1 MTRIMSRRS
10 LRLLTAAGLSLAAIG
25 TLSACRTGEMP
36 TTMAG
41 PTGAQSA
48 AQGSPMLVNCAPGQ
62 QPLIRQVAVNG
73 AWVPQVECVVTG
85 APQAPQGV
93 PAAPA
98 YGQAPASPASPAY
111 PAPAPAYAQAPAP
124 LYAPAPQPVVY
135 ERPVA
140 SSRPA
145 ARRVVYDDDVVEYR
159 SPKQGR
165 SWQKSAIIIGSSAG
179 VGAGV
184 GAATGGK
191 KGALIGAAIGGGAA
205 TIWDQATR
213 R

>member
-1 MTRIMSRRS
+1 MTWTTSRRS
-10 LRLLTAAGLSLAAIG
+10 LRLLTAAGLSLAAVG
-25 TLSACRTGEMP
+25 TLSACRTGDTP
-36 TTMAG
+36 TSMAG
-41 PTGAQSA
+41 STGAQT

-85 APQAPQGV
+85 AMQPPQGM
-93 PAAPA
+93 PATPG
-98 YGQAPASPASPAY
+98 YGQAPAYAAAPAY
-111 PAPAPAYAQAPAP
+111 PAPAPVYAQAQAP
-124 LYAPAPQPVVY
+124 VYAPAPQPVVY
-135 ERPVA
+135 ERPVTTA
-140 SSRPA
+140 RPA

-165 SWQKSAIIIGSSAG
+165 TWQKSAIIIGSSAG

-213 R
+213 RK